1 MISIGI
7 DVGARNGAIA
17 IIDDSLK
24 IHYLAKAPYLEVEAA
39 HTSANRN
46 KPKLNKE
53 TGKFEQVYRKR
64 AWTDYRQFRG
74 IFQPYVNSDIIYTM
88 ERVSVRH
95 GEGEISS
102 FIFGNSLGCFEGLS
116 AYLNPKA
123 IYEPT
128 PAQWKEVLGV
138 TSDKNTSLTLAE
150 DIFEISL
157 KDYVQK
163 GKVDDIAEALLL
175 ALYGFRAYLNEQ
187 ENKEKK

>member
-116 AYLNPKA
+116 AYLNPKY
-123 IYEPT
+123 IFEPT
-128 PAQWKEVLGV
+128 PANWKEVLGV
-138 TSDKNTSLTLAE
+138 TSDKGTSVRLAE
-150 DIFEISL
+150 DIFGVSL
-157 KDYVQK
+157 KDFVSK

-175 ALYGFRAYLNEQ
+175 AVYGFKMFADTQIL
-187 ENKEKK
+187 KEKL